1 MVPGEFTG
9 SEMQRRRMAAGDGG
23 VIWVLIG
30 VGSLAAAEGGGERR
44 VRSCFLAEGSWRREE
59 EEGERLLV
67 EEEEPRQVVQRVA
80 AAEEGR
86 GGAVAVVAGKV
97 EVLLRVSILRR
108 LMVPDWKPPLSSWFS
123 W

>member
-44 VRSCFLAEGSWRREE
+44 VRSCFLAEGSWRRKE

-80 AAEEGR
+80 AAEDGR
-86 GGAVAVVAGKV
+86 GGAVVAGKV
-97 EVLLRVSILRR
+97 EALLRVSILRR

-123 W
+123 G